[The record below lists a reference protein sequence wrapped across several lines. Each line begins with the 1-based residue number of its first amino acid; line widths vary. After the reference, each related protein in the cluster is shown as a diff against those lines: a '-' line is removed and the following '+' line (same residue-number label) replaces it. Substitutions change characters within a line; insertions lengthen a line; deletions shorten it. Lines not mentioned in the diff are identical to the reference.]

1 VTYRRAGLLV
11 LALGLTGRAEA
22 QGFTIQWGAGAI
34 PALTETNVV
43 PGDRSLGETRV
54 LLPVAMLHAAA
65 LGGRLRLVATANF
78 EKYTIPHGE
87 LAPGNWG
94 ESFEDRR
101 HPHTLVHELML
112 VGGGPHLFV
121 AAGKGFVPFGT
132 DDPMTRPAVIF
143 PVNHHLSQ
151 ILERAVA
158 IAGVRVRWASVEGA
172 VFNGDEPL
180 SPGSW
185 PAWDRFGDSWAL
197 RLTLR
202 PVPGLETQAS
212 VASVHSPENRPGAG
226 PDDRKTSVSARWE
239 RGRWYGEVEW
249 ARTATADGFFVFHS
263 ALAEGAVRL
272 PRHRPYVRFERSDR
286 PEEER
291 VFASQ
296 FRTRRPLFENSIL
309 GITRWT
315 IVTAGDALQ
324 LQRGPLRYAPF
335 VEGSWIGI
343 AKVGGGVFEPV
354 TFYGRDH
361 GASVTVGIRLAIG
374 MTMHRMGRYDMS
386 PAEGTAPMTMPMG
399 HGEHNE

>member
-1 VTYRRAGLLV
+1 VTQCRAGLLV
-11 LALGLTGRAEA
+11 LALGLAGRAEA
-22 QGFTIQWGAGAI
+22 QRPSVRWGAQAF

-43 PGDRSLGETRV
+43 PGARSLGEARV

-112 VGGGPHLFV
+112 VGGGPHYFV

-132 DDPMTRPAVIF
+132 DDPMTRPAVLF

-158 IAGVRVRWASVEGA
+158 MAGLGMRWGSLEGA
-172 VFNGDEPL
+172 VFNGDEPI

-197 RLTLR
+197 RLTVR

-212 VASVHSPENRPGAG
+212 HAWVHSPENRPGAG

-239 RGRWYGEVEW
+239 RGRWYGELEW
-249 ARTATADGFFVFHS
+249 ARTATADGFFVFRS
-263 ALAEGAVRL
+263 VLGEGALQL
-272 PRHRPYVRFERSDR
+272 PGHRPYVRIERSER

-291 VFASQ
+291 VFASP

-315 IVTAGDALQ
+315 IVTAGDAIELR
-324 LQRGPLRYAPF
+324 RGMLRYAPF
-335 VEGSWIGI
+335 LEASWIGI
-343 AKVGGGVFEPV
+343 ARVGGGVFDPA
-354 TFYGRDH
+354 TFYGREH
-361 GASVTVGIRLAIG
+361 GASITVGIRLAIG
-374 MTMHRMGRYDMS
+374 MTMHRMGRYDLT
-386 PAEGTAPMTMPMG
+386 PAEGNTRMTMPMD
-399 HGEHNE
+399 HGVRSE